1 MSDRSPSDRRLRLL
15 AGTAAPSRREV
26 VAGAGAAAL
35 AGLLGAPMAL
45 AQSASPRVK
54 LRILETTDLHV
65 NVLPYDYYRD
75 KADDTLGLARTAS
88 LIRAARAEARNSL
101 LFDNGDLIQGSPM
114 GDYIAYKKGIKAGE
128 VHPMF
133 AGMNALDYVCATV
146 GNHEFNYGLSYLGFA
161 LSGAQFPFVCANIVK
176 ADGSPLLRP
185 TMIFDRDVTD
195 EAGQRQRL
203 KIGVIGF
210 VPPQIMQW
218 DQGHLAGKLVASD
231 IVDAAQKYVPDLA
244 RQTDVVVAL
253 CHSGIEGGERKGGEE
268 NAALHL
274 ARVPGIDVILTG
286 HQHKVFPGKDFAG
299 IPGVDA
305 EKGTLHGVP
314 AVMAGFWGSHLGI
327 VDLDLERTGD
337 SWKVAAF
344 RTEARSIYERK
355 DRAIVARVENDPPVA
370 NAVKGDHEATLAY
383 VRQPVGEAKAPIN
396 SFFALVADDPS
407 VQIVSKAQTWYVAQ
421 IAATMPTL
429 KGLPVLS
436 AAAPF
441 KSGGRGGPEAYTDVK
456 AGPIAI
462 KDVADIYLYPNTVRA
477 VKVTGAQVREW
488 LERSAGLFNRI
499 DPAATG
505 EQELI
510 NPNFPAF
517 NFDIIDGVTY
527 QIDVTQPSRY
537 DGNGKLVAPDARR
550 IVDLRFNGQ
559 PIDDAASFLVAT
571 NNYRAGGGGNFPGAD
586 GTTIVID
593 APDTNRD
600 VIVRYI
606 VEQKVIDPVADGN
619 WRFKPVNGSPVV
631 TFLSSPAAAKAI
643 PKGLKVTAAGDG
655 PGGFA
660 RFRIDL
666 GA

>member
-1 MSDRSPSDRRLRLL
+1 MTDDRKAYAEHEGI
-15 AGTAAPSRREV
+15 AGRPSRRDV
-26 VAGAGAAAL
+26 VAGGLALGAAAV
-35 AGLLGAPMAL
+35 AGLPTPARAAGA
-45 AQSASPRVK
+45 RVK
-54 LRILETTDLHV
+54 LRLMETTDLHV
-65 NVLPYDYYRD
+65 NVMPYDYYRD
-75 KADDTLGLARTAS
+75 KPDDTLGLVRTAA
-88 LIRAARAEARNSL
+88 LVRAARAEVPNSL

-114 GDYIAYKKGIKAGE
+114 GDYMAYKRGLKAGE

-133 AGMNALDYVCATV
+133 AGMNGLDYVCATL

-161 LSGAQFPFVCANIVK
+161 LSGAQFPFVCANLVK
-176 ADGSPLLRP
+176 SDGQPLVRP
-185 TMIFDRDVTD
+185 TMIFDREVVDD
-195 EAGQRQRL
+195 QGQRQRL
-203 KIGVIGF
+203 KVGVIGF

-218 DQGHLAGKLVASD
+218 DQGHLAGKVTTTD
-231 IVDAAQKYVPDLA
+231 IVDAALKFVPELA
-244 RQTDVVVAL
+244 RQTDIVLAL
-253 CHSGIEGGERKGGEE
+253 CHSGIEGGERRGGEE

-274 ARVPGIDVILTG
+274 AKVPGIDAIFTG

-327 VDLDLERTGD
+327 IDLELEKDGD
-337 SWKVAAF
+337 TWKVLAS
-344 RTEARSIYERK
+344 RSEARPIYDRK
-355 DRAIVARVENDPPVA
+355 DRTIVPKVENDAPTA
-370 NAVKGDHEATLAY
+370 AAVKADHEATLAY
-383 VRQPVGEAKAPIN
+383 VRQPVGETKNPIN

-407 VQIVSKAQTWYVAQ
+407 VQIVSKAQTWYVAG
-421 IAATMPTL
+421 IAATMADL

-441 KSGGRGGPEAYTDVK
+441 KSGGRSGPEAYTDVK

-499 DPAATG
+499 DPAKAD

-510 NPNFPAF
+510 NPAFPAF
-517 NFDIIDGVTY
+517 NFDVIDGVTY
-527 QIDVTQPSRY
+527 QIDVTKPSRY
-537 DGNGKLVAPDARR
+537 DGNGKLVAPDAHR
-550 IVDLRFNGQ
+550 IVDLRYNGQ
-559 PIDDAASFLVAT
+559 PIDPNALFVVAT
-571 NNYRAGGGGNFPGAD
+571 NNYRAGGGGTFPGAD
-586 GTTIVID
+586 GTTSVID

-619 WRFKPVNGSPVV
+619 WRFAPIPGAVNV
-631 TFLSSPAAAKAI
+631 TFLTSPQASKSI
-643 PKGLKVTAAGDG
+643 PKGLKVQPVGNG
-655 PGGFA
+655 PDGFA
-660 RFRIDL
+660 KYRIDMSS
-666 GA
+666 